1 MNGLFAFI
9 EQMEAHSQEA
19 KALVIP
25 LLENLDSE
33 LPWTSSNFWALYQMR
48 HQHDPVIQQALE
60 HLRQY
65 AIPLLEYEEQLADLD
80 LETFTEK
87 MAQIEQRFWEECY
100 TQARVLSSETE
111 ASLFLCNAH
120 TLHES
125 DVRGLVKQN
134 LWDVEAISTMLR
146 VPTNCP
152 TCKRGIQR
160 IVLEELKQAKALK
173 TLA

>member
-100 TQARVLSSETE
+100 TQARVLSNETE
-111 ASLFLCNAH
+111 ASLFLPQFGKATSHIPPSCANRRRQA
-120 TLHES
+120 
-125 DVRGLVKQN
+125 GLCS
-134 LWDVEAISTMLR
+134 ISL
-146 VPTNCP
+146 
-152 TCKRGIQR
+152 KRP
-160 IVLEELKQAKALK
+160 
-173 TLA
+173 